1 MVAVFKFN
9 SSQDDA
15 MLEWTYRPSPSNFK
29 MMSCPAF
36 LHSIRL
42 FSNWFKISIKLFT
55 FYLLCSLF
63 VSYNIPLSPSRSSIS
78 CPYHTEMLLSSWS
91 TDVSS
96 PWTRWL
102 PFVLQ
107 KNVNLAWAPRFIRHK
122 SINIKQSGNC
132 PLVDGHLGPL
142 VSLQEINS
150 KGIIRCKYIFLP
162 AMNVGM

>member
-1 MVAVFKFN
+1 
-9 SSQDDA
+9 
-15 MLEWTYRPSPSNFK
+15 

-42 FSNWFKISIKLFT
+42 FSNWFKISTKFFK

-63 VSYNIPLSPSRSSIS
+63 VSYSFPLSPSRSSVS
-78 CPYHTEMLLSSWS
+78 CPYHTVTLLSSWS

-102 PFVLQ
+102 PLVLQ
-107 KNVNLAWAPRFIRHK
+107 KNVNLTWALRFIRHD
-122 SINIKQSGNC
+122 SIKIKQSGNY
-132 PLVDGHLGPL
+132 PRVDGYLGPL

-150 KGIIRCKYIFLP
+150 KGIIRCKYIFSPSYWVLVCKRQDKHR
-162 AMNVGM
+162 AG

>member
-15 MLEWTYRPSPSNFK
+15 MLEWTYRPSPSNVK

-42 FSNWFKISIKLFT
+42 SSNWFKISTKLFT

-63 VSYNIPLSPSRSSIS
+63 VSYNFPLSPSCSSIS
-78 CPYHTEMLLSSWS
+78 CPYHTERLLSSLVYWCLL
-91 TDVSS
+91 

-102 PFVLQ
+102 PLVLQ
-107 KNVNLAWAPRFIRHK
+107 KNVNLAWALCFIGHD
-122 SINIKQSGNC
+122 SISIKQSGNFS
-132 PLVDGHLGPL
+132 LVDGHLGPL

-150 KGIIRCKYIFLP
+150 KGIIRCKYIFLL